1 MFYAVSTKSCNTIG
15 LIGDIAIG
23 IVGAFIGDW
32 LLPQI
37 GLHLGKELSR
47 QSSTPEEP
55 TIVAV
60 DIPIGLPAPETGAAL
75 VSGQRRTFKTTVALD
90 VSVCVM
96 ADLLFA
102 GRYRVKRRRA
112 VLYIALEGESM
123 LAARLS
129 AIAGHRGV
137 RGPLPFARRGDCP
150 ALTAKDAVTSLC
162 AFADEAA
169 ADLDRS
175 FGLPPQ
181 AVEPKHHQENSG
193 TNDIEHPFAA
203 H

>member
-1 MFYAVSTKSCNTIG
+1 M
-15 LIGDIAIG
+15 
-23 IVGAFIGDW
+23 
-32 LLPQI
+32 
-37 GLHLGKELSR
+37 
-47 QSSTPEEP
+47 
-55 TIVAV
+55 

-75 VSGQRRTFKTTVALD
+75 VSGQWRTFKTTVALD

-112 VLYIALEGESM
+112 VPYIALEGESM

>member
-1 MFYAVSTKSCNTIG
+1 
-15 LIGDIAIG
+15 
-23 IVGAFIGDW
+23 

-37 GLHLGKELSR
+37 GIHLGKELSR

-75 VSGQRRTFKTTVALD
+75 VSGQWRTFKTTVALD

-112 VLYIALEGESM
+112 VLYIS
-123 LAARLS
+123 RLRAKACWQPACRQLPDIVVFPGHCRLLGV
-129 AIAGHRGV
+129 AIVQH
-137 RGPLPFARRGDCP
+137 
-150 ALTAKDAVTSLC
+150 
-162 AFADEAA
+162 
-169 ADLDRS
+169 
-175 FGLPPQ
+175 
-181 AVEPKHHQENSG
+181 
-193 TNDIEHPFAA
+193 
-203 H
+203 

>member
-1 MFYAVSTKSCNTIG
+1 MPSAQHATNQIAPARSQHTEAIQVILVVG
-15 LIGDIAIG
+15 LVAGWLAGFGFIGDIAIG

-37 GLHLGKELSR
+37 GIHLGKELSR

-75 VSGQRRTFKTTVALD
+75 VSGQWRTFKTTVALD

-102 GRYRVKRRRA
+102 GRHRVKRRRA

-137 RGPLPFARRGDCP
+137 RGPLPFVRRLRNVY
-150 ALTAKDAVTSLC
+150 ATTKRSSRLRFRSIASLR
-162 AFADEAA
+162 A
-169 ADLDRS
+169 
-175 FGLPPQ
+175 
-181 AVEPKHHQENSG
+181 NSCH
-193 TNDIEHPFAA
+193 TVF
-203 H
+203 